1 MALSYGLS
9 LNLFLVLSVKFQCM
23 LANTIISVERVE
35 QYMHIPSEA
44 SEVIEGSRP
53 AENWPTL
60 GKVEIC
66 NLKVSITKGVFLYQS
81 KVSELW
87 ICL

>member
-9 LNLFLVLSVKFQCM
+9 LNLFLVISVQFQCM

-44 SEVIEGSRP
+44 SEVIEGNRP
-53 AENWPTL
+53 SQNWPTL

-66 NLKVSITKGVFLYQS
+66 NLKVSMTKRVSLLQS
-81 KVSELW
+81 
-87 ICL
+87 

>member
-44 SEVIEGSRP
+44 SKIIEEADLQKIGLLL
-53 AENWPTL
+53 AKW
-60 GKVEIC
+60 KYAI
-66 NLKVSITKGVFLYQS
+66 
-81 KVSELW
+81 
-87 ICL
+87 